1 MRRKLFTFTFVFI
14 LLSLGSFRI
23 CAEAND
29 YKGLEPGRSTRSDV
43 EQTLGQAVRE
53 ISATLS
59 EYKSD
64 KETEKIFVQYR
75 RSSNTVERIEILY
88 SKPIER
94 SVLIAS
100 LSLSPTPTASQVNSK
115 GKLEEYFAAKNV
127 VLTYSSGEPGLVSR
141 LGSYSPELFEKSVPK
156 SGAKSDEKGL
166 GPNQEGMGFV
176 EGGATRL
183 TYYPSPSVAAC
194 RADCEKNS
202 NCMAFGWVKPGFF
215 NPGDSAMCYLF
226 SSWTKLVEQA
236 CCISAVKPH

>member
-1 MRRKLFTFTFVFI
+1 MHWKIFPFTFVFTFFLI
-14 LLSLGSFRI
+14 FGI
-23 CAEAND
+23 CAAAND

-64 KETEKIFVQYR
+64 KATEKIYVQYR

-88 SKPIER
+88 SKPVER
-94 SVLIAS
+94 SVLLAN
-100 LSLSPTPTASQVNSK
+100 LNLPPTPTASQVNSK
-115 GKLEEYFAAKNV
+115 GKLEEYFAPKNV
-127 VLTYSSGEPGLVSR
+127 VLTYSTGEPGLVSR

-156 SGAKSDEKGL
+156 SGAKSEAKGL
-166 GPNQEGMGFV
+166 GPNHEGMGFTD
-176 EGGATRL
+176 ETATRL

-194 RADCEKNS
+194 REDCEKNAK
-202 NCMAFGWVKPGFF
+202 CAAFGWVKPGFY
-215 NPGDSAMCYLF
+215 NPGDSAMCYLM
-226 SSWTKLVEQA
+226 SSWIKLVEQP